1 MQSEF
6 RLRPFKPE
14 DLEQVMD
21 INRRYLPENY
31 TTYFF
36 IDLHKRFPAAFIV
49 AEENGRVVGYVMC
62 RIETGMP
69 SLRLMGFERK
79 GHVISIA
86 VLPENRRQGVA
97 RALMRE
103 VMKAMLF
110 YKANECILEVR
121 VSNKPAV
128 NLYRKMGFQVKHTV
142 RGYYS
147 DGEAA
152 YQMARKL
159 PYED

>member
-1 MQSEF
+1 MAS

-21 INRRYLPENY
+21 INQKCLPENY
-31 TTYFF
+31 TPHFF
-36 IDLHKRFPAAFIV
+36 IDLHKHFPAAFIV
-49 AEENGRVVGYVMC
+49 AEEKGRVVGYVMC
-62 RIETGMP
+62 RIEMGMP

-86 VLPENRRQGVA
+86 VLPEHRRRGVA
-97 RALMRE
+97 KALMRE
-103 VMKAMLF
+103 VMKAMLL
-110 YKANECILEVR
+110 YRAKECILEVR
-121 VSNKPAV
+121 VNNKPAV
-128 NLYRKMGFQVKHTV
+128 NLYRKMGFQVTQKV